1 MPGLD
6 LAATPPASAAQA
18 SMQSWQLGAPATGL
32 VWLKDTLVAASGDG
46 RLHLHEPDA
55 ARPEAR
61 MVHQGAILALASD
74 AANDRVVTGGDDG
87 RVVATGGEGSAEL
100 FSQPG
105 RWIDAVAVSR
115 KGQVAAGIGKS
126 VLLWRGQRMHAIDFP
141 ATPSALAFDRK
152 GASLAVAHYGGVS
165 LVDPAHPMRAPRRL
179 DWKGSHIGTTFSP
192 DGRFVVSVMGENAL
206 HGWRIKDGANMSMSG
221 YPSKP
226 RALSWSADGLL
237 LASSGAGG
245 AIVWSFAGRDGPMG
259 TNAVTVGERDVPVTA
274 LAWHPA
280 SPVLVLGYRDGELR
294 LCRTDDGATLVLGE
308 AHDESIA
315 HVAFSPAGES
325 LAALGQAGTL
335 VRARIAL

>member
-1 MPGLD
+1 
-6 LAATPPASAAQA
+6 
-18 SMQSWQLGAPATGL
+18 
-32 VWLKDTLVAASGDG
+32 
-46 RLHLHEPDA
+46 
-55 ARPEAR
+55 
-61 MVHQGAILALASD
+61 
-74 AANDRVVTGGDDG
+74 
-87 RVVATGGEGSAEL
+87 ATGGEGSAEL

-221 YPSKP
+221 Y
-226 RALSWSADGLL
+226 
-237 LASSGAGG
+237 
-245 AIVWSFAGRDGPMG
+245 
-259 TNAVTVGERDVPVTA
+259 
-274 LAWHPA
+274 
-280 SPVLVLGYRDGELR
+280 
-294 LCRTDDGATLVLGE
+294 
-308 AHDESIA
+308 
-315 HVAFSPAGES
+315 
-325 LAALGQAGTL
+325 
-335 VRARIAL
+335 